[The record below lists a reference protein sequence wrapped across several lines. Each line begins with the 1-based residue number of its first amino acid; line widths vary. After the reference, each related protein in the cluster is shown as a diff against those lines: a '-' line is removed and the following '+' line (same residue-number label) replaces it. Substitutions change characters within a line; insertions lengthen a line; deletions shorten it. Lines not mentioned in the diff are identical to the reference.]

1 MSKEFNLRNEQ
12 IYLINLMLSN
22 GYSKAI
28 DKRLLE
34 VARML
39 KEGAINE

>member
-1 MSKEFNLRNEQ
+1 MNKICNKLIQEKL
-12 IYLINLMLSN
+12 YLINR
-22 GYSKAI
+22 AI

-34 VARML
+34 VVRML

>member
-1 MSKEFNLRNEQ
+1 MNLIQEKL
-12 IYLINLMLSN
+12 YLINFMLEN
-22 GYSKAI
+22 GYNRAI

-34 VARML
+34 VVRML